1 MEARA
6 SRSLRTVT
14 AEMENRFTMSATVTW
29 PSWST
34 RSNTLRRRCSVSR
47 RALGVMHR
55 FRKPKY
61 RVSLSFGSNG
71 ESIAY
76 TNTFVFF
83 LFVSFM
89 VHLLLR
95 LVFYCDTW
103 ILLDHFVGRSALK
116 F

>member
-34 RSNTLRRRCSVSR
+34 RSSTLLRRCSVSR

-55 FRKPKY
+55 FRNP
-61 RVSLSFGSNG
+61 
-71 ESIAY
+71 SIGCQHAVRQ
-76 TNTFVFF
+76 TNERIEPVNTFVFF
-83 LFVSFM
+83 RYPFYFLFVVAFAF
-89 VHLLLR
+89 LLW
-95 LVFYCDTW
+95 Y
-103 ILLDHFVGRSALK
+103 RSRNQFAWGVPDLG
-116 F
+116 